1 MILEEHEGSKA
12 VKTHQPCPDC
22 GSSDALCYY
31 DDGHT
36 FCFSCETVT
45 RDEDIDNVVQ
55 YIPKETGP
63 DKPWFDRKISPAVE
77 SHYDVTVTDVAVV
90 FPYHNQDGMAVAKKI
105 RHKGKQFCTDG
116 DF

>member
-1 MILEEHEGSKA
+1 MIAEEHEGSKA

-77 SHYDVTVTDVAVV
+77 SHYDVTVTDIAVV
-90 FPYHNQDGMAVAKKI
+90 FPYHNKDGMAVAKKI
-105 RHKGKQFCTDG
+105 RHKGNQFST
-116 DF
+116 

>member
-22 GSSDALCYY
+22 GSSDALSIY

-45 RDEDIDNVVQ
+45 RDQEVDNVVE
-55 YIPKETGP
+55 YVPKDTGP
-63 DKPWFDRKISPAVE
+63 DKPWADRKISQA
-77 SHYDVTVTDVAVV
+77 VTDYYSVTASE
-90 FPYHNQDGMAVAKKI
+90 PAGSLA
-105 RHKGKQFCTDG
+105 
-116 DF
+116 